1 MRASTRLFRSGN
13 NSRTRCLAG
22 HKAQSCVHPS
32 SLHQTWQV
40 ADTVQQ
46 ECFLEVLA
54 TEGVDAIAVMA
65 HMDVKDPLVTTILT
79 AIRAALGDDIDVI
92 FLTGHTHYRGYVL
105 ALSDMIY

>member
-1 MRASTRLFRSGN
+1 MV
-13 NSRTRCLAG
+13 
-22 HKAQSCVHPS
+22 QVE
-32 SLHQTWQV
+32 QV

-46 ECFLEVLA
+46 EWFLEVLA
-54 TEGVDAIAVMA
+54 TGGVDAIAVMA